1 MNRDGTD
8 KEARHPIGVVSRR
21 TGIPQDLIRAWERRY
36 RAVVPRRSDTG
47 RRFYTDEDLHRLLVL
62 KRLVDGGRRISD
74 VVALDM
80 AALEALLDEDRQGS
94 IAPLPA
100 PPLADQG
107 DHLEIALDAVA
118 RMEAQR
124 LERVL
129 VEASLAL
136 SAPDLRDKLLTP
148 LLDAIGHRWRE
159 GSIRVAHEHMAT
171 SIVRA
176 FLDSQRSRHADEAG
190 PGRPRIVIGTP
201 AGQRH
206 ELGAL
211 MAAGAAEEVG
221 WEAVYLG
228 ANLPPEEI
236 ASAVRQVGA
245 RAVAISIIYGQDNE
259 IYEQLR
265 QLRDFVGREI
275 PLIIGG
281 RAATELNG
289 RLETLG
295 VQRVGSMIEFQSRLD
310 SILGQK
316 SDS

>member
-1 MNRDGTD
+1 MNHRKGD

-36 RAVVPRRSDTG
+36 GAVVPRRTDTG
-47 RRFYTDEDLHRLLVL
+47 RRFYTDSDVHRLLVL

-74 VVALDM
+74 VAALDM
-80 AALEALLDEDRQGS
+80 SALESLLEEDRQGS
-94 IAPLPA
+94 VAPLPA
-100 PPLADQG
+100 PPLADEG

-118 RMEAQR
+118 RMDAQR

-136 SAPDLRDKLLTP
+136 SAPDMREKLLTP
-148 LLDAIGHRWRE
+148 LLDTIGHRWRE
-159 GSIRVAHEHMAT
+159 GGIRVAHEHMA
-171 SIVRA
+171 SSVVRA
-176 FLDSQRSRHADEAG
+176 FLDSQRSRSPGEA
-190 PGRPRIVIGTP
+190 GRPRIVIGTP

-228 ANLPPEEI
+228 ASLPPEEI

-265 QLRDFVGREI
+265 QLSDFVGREV

-281 RAATELNG
+281 RATADLNG
-289 RLETLG
+289 RLEALG
-295 VQRVGSMIEFQSRLD
+295 VYRVGGMTEFQSRLD
-310 SILGQK
+310 TILGRK
-316 SDS
+316 SSS